1 MFVIT
6 LHTQIDTGATI
17 VAQNTEFGVVGI
29 QEAGHMPLLFDNV
42 IFVTMFERF
51 HIIH

>member
-17 VAQNTEFGVVGI
+17 VAQNTEFGVVRI